1 MNETL
6 HIPVLVPLAV
16 GAGMVALTLAI
27 HALAVMATVQLF
39 RREKLAGRA
48 GSGFLIDVSIVFRV
62 NGFAFIA
69 HVVEI
74 GLWAV
79 LFMLCGEFRYFGTA
93 LYHSAVNY
101 STLGYGDI
109 VMSPAWR
116 MLGPIEAAN
125 GALLFGVSTAMIFAV
140 IQGLVAIKFRD
151 LRD

>member
-1 MNETL
+1 MRDIQ
-6 HIPVLVPLAV
+6 IPALIPLAV
-16 GAGMVALTLAI
+16 GGVLVALTLAI
-27 HALAVMATVQLF
+27 HALAVIATVQLF
-39 RREKLAGRA
+39 RREKVSGRA
-48 GSGFLIDVSIVFRV
+48 GRSTLMDVSIVFRV

-74 GLWAV
+74 GLWAA
-79 LFMLCGEFRYFGTA
+79 LFMICGEFRYFGTA

-109 VMSPAWR
+109 VMSRSWI

-140 IQGLVAIKFRD
+140 IQGLIVIRYRD
-151 LRD
+151 L

>member
-1 MNETL
+1 LNESL
-6 HIPVLVPLAV
+6 RIPVLVPLAF
-16 GAGMVALTLAI
+16 GAILVALTLAI

-39 RREKLAGRA
+39 RREKTSGRA
-48 GSGFLIDVSIVFRV
+48 GSGIIMDFSILFRV

-74 GLWAV
+74 NLWAI
-79 LFMLCGEFRYFGTA
+79 LFMMCGEFRYFGTA

-109 VMSPAWR
+109 VMSSEWR

-140 IQGLVAIKFRD
+140 IQGLIAIRYRD
-151 LRD
+151 L

>member
-1 MNETL
+1 M
-6 HIPVLVPLAV
+6 V
-16 GAGMVALTLAI
+16 VALTLAI
-27 HALAVMATVQLF
+27 HSAAVMATVQLF
-39 RREKLAGRA
+39 RREEKLGRA
-48 GSGFLIDVSIVFRV
+48 GSGTLMDVSIIFRV
-62 NGFAFIA
+62 NGFAFVA

-74 GLWAV
+74 ALWAV

-109 VMSPAWR
+109 VMSPEWR

-140 IQGLVAIKFRD
+140 IQRMILIRFPD
-151 LRD
+151 L